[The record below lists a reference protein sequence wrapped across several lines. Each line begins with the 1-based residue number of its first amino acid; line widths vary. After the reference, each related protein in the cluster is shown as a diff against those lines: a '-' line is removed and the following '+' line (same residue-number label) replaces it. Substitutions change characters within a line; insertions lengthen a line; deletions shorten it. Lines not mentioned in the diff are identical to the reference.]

1 MNTSKGQVY
10 SEELRGQLSEALP
23 NAVGIFAEALYGKDP
38 DGEAKL
44 FKAMEKGQVKLEE
57 LVKVIDHMK
66 TLSRED
72 LIKKM
77 LDSPAK
83 KMEKMRTAWSR
94 LLTEINSSFM
104 LDTFTFVFDTMADGI
119 RDITKWM
126 KENKPEIDDW
136 VFRIKTLGKV
146 LWELVPALAAVWAMK
161 KVFSLFGLFQGVT
174 AVSLL
179 RRLIT
184 GRFSAASLFTL
195 LFGRMGGGSLATR
208 FGFLL
213 GTALKAGLALAKRT
227 LIGAALL
234 FIVELVDTLNGRDTW
249 LSAFAQS
256 ENPFIAWAARIPILL
271 GEAVSNLGIGA
282 LLGTDWLNALLF
294 GDEQDMKFVEDAMS
308 MWATD
313 MKATIKKYGLEPLF
327 TFLQLELKKLMLIGS
342 ALKRAATL
350 DFDGAKAAMVEF
362 GAVTIQ
368 QAGGMASSKPLQMPV
383 GTSPYSASN
392 PSFMLPNNTQPIMSP
407 NLSLIVN
414 VQGTPD
420 DVVKMANDSFTTLL
434 QSTLLGT
441 MANHQGGK

>member
-1 MNTSKGQVY
+1 MPG
-10 SEELRGQLSEALP
+10 
-23 NAVGIFAEALYGKDP
+23 AVGIFSEALYGKDP

-72 LIKKM
+72 LIAKM

-83 KMEKMRTAWSR
+83 KMERMRTAWQR
-94 LLTEINSSFM
+94 LLTEINASFM
-104 LDTFTFVFDTMADGI
+104 IDTFVAVFETMADGI
-119 RDITKWM
+119 RDITQWM

-136 VFRIKTLGKV
+136 IFRIKTLGKV
-146 LWELVPALAAVWAMK
+146 LWELAPALAAVWAMK

-184 GRFSAASLFTL
+184 GRFSASSLFTL

-208 FGFLL
+208 FGFLI
-213 GTALKAGLALAKRT
+213 GTALRAGLVLAKRT
-227 LIGAALL
+227 LIGAGLL
-234 FIVELVDTLNGRDTW
+234 FIVELVETLNNKDTW

-256 ENPFIAWAARIPILL
+256 ENPFVAWAARIPILL
-271 GEAVSNLGIGA
+271 GSAVANLGIGA
-282 LLGTDWLNALLF
+282 LLGADWLNALLF

-313 MKATIKKYGLEPLF
+313 MRATIKKYGLEPLF

-342 ALKRAATL
+342 ALKKAATL
-350 DFDGAKAAMVEF
+350 DFDGAKAAMAEF
-362 GAVTIQ
+362 GAVSIE
-368 QAGGMASSKPLQMPV
+368 QAGGLVSQAPLQMPV
-383 GTSPYSASN
+383 GLQNMASANGGVSLPQFYPQQQALLSPT
-392 PSFMLPNNTQPIMSP
+392 L
-407 NLSLIVN
+407 NLTIN
-414 VQGTPD
+414 ATGTPED
-420 DVVKMANDSFTTLL
+420 IQRIANETFTSQL

>member
-1 MNTSKGQVY
+1 M
-10 SEELRGQLSEALP
+10 
-23 NAVGIFAEALYGKDP
+23 AEANLIPGATQVFADVLEGGSVK
-38 DGEAKL
+38 KL
-44 FKAMEKGQVKLEE
+44 FDNMQKGKYDLQDI
-57 LVKVIDHMK
+57 VKVLDSLENK
-66 TLSRED
+66 LKKDVLSKMFSKPSVAMNDFRTALTRFWEEVNAAGGSD
-72 LIKKM
+72 LLIGGLTAMADEIKK
-77 LDSPAK
+77 A
-83 KMEKMRTAWSR
+83 
-94 LLTEINSSFM
+94 TE
-104 LDTFTFVFDTMADGI
+104 
-119 RDITKWM
+119 WM

-161 KVFSLFGLFQGVT
+161 KVFSLFGLFRGVT

-184 GRFSAASLFTL
+184 GRFSASSLFTL

-256 ENPFIAWAARIPILL
+256 ENPFIAWAARIPILW
-271 GEAVSNLGIGA
+271 GEAIANLGIGA
-282 LLGTDWLNALLF
+282 LLGRDWLDALLF

-342 ALKRAATL
+342 ALKKAATL
-350 DFDGAKAAMVEF
+350 DFDGAKAAMAEF
-362 GAVTIQ
+362 GAVSIE
-368 QAGGMASSKPLQMPV
+368 QAGGLVSQAPLQMPV
-383 GTSPYSASN
+383 GLQNMASANGGVSLPQFYPQQQALLSPTLNLTINATATPEDIQRIANETFTS
-392 PSFMLPNNTQPIMSP
+392 Q
-407 NLSLIVN
+407 
-414 VQGTPD
+414 
-420 DVVKMANDSFTTLL
+420 L